1 MANCHDLFRSFMSRI
16 DFDSSKRDSLKGARE
31 GLRKRIKT
39 HFKDTIKGKVPGF
52 CGQGS
57 YMMATIIN
65 PLDGEYDIDDGVYL
79 MNIDPQKSK
88 WPDPQTVHGW
98 ILDAVKGH
106 TKRDPINKRTCVR
119 VVYSGEWHVD
129 LPIYG
134 IFQDKAYLAETGD
147 EGWHISEPTLFTK
160 WFKNKVKSDGE
171 QFRDI
176 VKYFKGWLDFRSQ
189 KEGKMICGFLATI
202 LVSKHYLKND
212 RDDVSFSGTMK
223 NIYEALSTDFS
234 IVNPMNGGEI
244 LSNEVEESEG
254 KRFMKSLGTL
264 AENASKALDEVDKK
278 KACKIW
284 KSEFGDR
291 FFDCD
296 TLEDEKGALRTCAPA
311 ILKDDARSAKNNVKR
326 FL

>member
-1 MANCHDLFRSFMSRI
+1 MANCHDLFRSFMGQI
-16 DFDSSKRDSLKGARE
+16 DFDPSKRDSLKSARE

-39 HFKDTIKGKVPGF
+39 HFKDTLKTKVPGF

-106 TKRDPINKRTCVR
+106 TKQDPINKKTCIR
-119 VVYSGEWHVD
+119 VIYSGKWHVD

-134 IFQDKAYLAETGD
+134 IFQDKAYLAEVGD
-147 EGWHISEPTLFTK
+147 EGWHISEPTSFTK
-160 WFKNKVKSDGE
+160 WFKEQIKSKGE
-171 QFRDI
+171 QVRDM
-176 VKYFKGWLDFRSQ
+176 VKYFKGWLDLHSQ

-202 LVSKHYLKND
+202 LVTKHYFKHD
-212 RDDVSFSGTMK
+212 RDDVCFSSTMK
-223 NIYEALSTDFS
+223 NIYEAVSTDFS
-234 IVNPMNGGEI
+234 IVNPVNGGL
-244 LSNEVEESEG
+244 LSNEVEDSEK
-254 KRFMKSLGTL
+254 KRFIKSLGTL
-264 AENASKALDEVDKK
+264 VDNASKALDEIDKK

-296 TLEDEKGALRTCAPA
+296 KLEDGKGALRTCAPA
-311 ILKDDARSAKNNVKR
+311 ILKDDARSAKINVKR
-326 FL
+326 IL